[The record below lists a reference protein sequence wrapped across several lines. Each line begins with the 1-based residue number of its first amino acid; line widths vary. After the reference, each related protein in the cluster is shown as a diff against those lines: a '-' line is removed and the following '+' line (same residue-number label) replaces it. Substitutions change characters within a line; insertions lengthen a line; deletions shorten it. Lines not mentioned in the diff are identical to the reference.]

1 MLTELKKFKVQTVL
15 VLDCKKKR
23 SNLSFEQH
31 LNEAFKKMKHLKKI
45 KNDAFQ
51 DYIVLHAII
60 KYSIMILSVSMR
72 RKNGYNK

>member
-1 MLTELKKFKVQTVL
+1 M
-15 VLDCKKKR
+15 KR
-23 SNLSFEQH
+23 
-31 LNEAFKKMKHLKKI
+31 LKKI
-45 KNDAFQ
+45 KNDALQ